1 MEKKQKDKMRTINEP
16 GALLFMS
23 YGPLTAK
30 VIEKLLFKNIV
41 AERNAVGSGN

>member
-1 MEKKQKDKMRTINEP
+1 MTPINKL

-23 YGPLTAK
+23 YGPLIAK
-30 VIEKLLFKNIV
+30 VIEKLLLKNTV